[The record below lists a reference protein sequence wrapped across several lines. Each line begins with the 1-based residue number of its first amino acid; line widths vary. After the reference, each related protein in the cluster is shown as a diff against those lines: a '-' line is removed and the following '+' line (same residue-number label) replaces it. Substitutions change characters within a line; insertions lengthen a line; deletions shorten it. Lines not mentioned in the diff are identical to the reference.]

1 MARSLLLAFLPG
13 VLSAQMPTEPARI
26 VYFRAVPANA
36 RQGEPVTL
44 QWSATGTEQV
54 VLDPPGQ
61 PFPAQGS
68 LAWVVVKERAVFW
81 LHAANLRGSQ
91 SAPLVLDP
99 PPALAR
105 EPMPPLP
112 GLPKAAPLPL
122 PQRPAAALPGLAAK
136 EWWIQ
141 FAVLSNPRNVARLRR
156 NLELRAGI
164 TPRLWPMAAPGSTAP
179 ATSVRIGPYTDPQ
192 AAVALLKRMHHRM
205 RALHLRPVV
214 IWDGPPVQVLARM
227 AP

>member
-1 MARSLLLAFLPG
+1 MARALVLAVLPC
-13 VLSAQMPTEPARI
+13 VLFAQMPPEPARI

-36 RQGEPVTL
+36 RLGEPVTL

-68 LAWVVVKERAVFW
+68 LPRVVVKERAVFW

-99 PPALAR
+99 PPAPAR
-105 EPMPPLP
+105 DPAPPLP
-112 GLPKAAPLPL
+112 GLPKVATVPLPA
-122 PQRPAAALPGLAAK
+122 PASAWPGLAAK

-156 NLELRAGI
+156 NLKRRAGI
-164 TPRLWPMAAPGSTAP
+164 SPRLWPMAAPGSAGT
-179 ATSVRIGPYTDPQ
+179 ATSVRIGPYRDPQ
-192 AAVALLKRMHHRM
+192 AAVALLKRMHRRM

-214 IWDGPPVQVLARM
+214 IRDGPPVQVLARM